1 MSRKTKII
9 VITASVLVAAV
20 AGWFFIAKGS
30 KTANNYTFV
39 EVKRGN
45 IQSIVSSTGTLGA
58 LVTVQVGT
66 QVSGTI
72 GQIFADFNQNVQKGQ
87 LLATLETDL
96 LDVAV
101 RDAQASV
108 DKARVQLDVA
118 NDDYKRNEP
127 LFKKGYLSAEEF
139 NQYRGSLAV
148 AQAGLKNAQAAL
160 DRSKTN
166 LGYAQIR
173 SPISGTV
180 IQRNVDVGQ
189 TVAAS
194 LSTPTLFLIA
204 EDLARMQISVNVD
217 ESDIGTIKVGQTANF
232 TVQSFPD
239 KKFTG
244 AVRQVRLQPTT
255 VQNVVNY
262 TVIVDA
268 SNTEGV
274 LIPGMT
280 ATVDFNVQEVKDVLM
295 VPNAALRFQATPEMI
310 AEAAKNSPTGDS
322 STSRRGGS
330 QSRPDSNSTNSTRGA
345 GTGTGGGTGGG
356 NRNGGT
362 GGGGTGDSTRRGRTG
377 VRNSSRLWYLDSA
390 GNLKVLPVRTGLTD
404 GQNTEVMAKGL
415 EPGMTIISG
424 VQTTGATKTPSSG
437 GGLPGTGTNRQGA
450 PGGAGGG
457 GGRLF

>member
-1 MSRKTKII
+1 MTRKTKII
-9 VITASVLVAAV
+9 VITASVLAVAA
-20 AGWFFIAKGS
+20 AGWFFISKGS

-39 EVKRGN
+39 EVKRGD
-45 IQSIVSSTGTLGA
+45 IQSVVSSTGTLGA

-72 GQIFADFNQNVQKGQ
+72 GQLFADFNQNVQKGQ

-96 LDVAV
+96 LDAAV

-160 DRSKTN
+160 DRSRTN

-204 EDLARMQISVNVD
+204 EDLSRMQISVNVD

-232 TVQSFPD
+232 SVQSFPD

-244 AVRQVRLQPTT
+244 TVRQVRLQPTT

-280 ATVDFNVQEVKDVLM
+280 ATVDFNVQEAKDVLM

-310 AEAAKNSPTGDS
+310 AEAAKNSPAGATGDS
-322 STSRRGGS
+322 TRGQG
-330 QSRPDSNSTNSTRGA
+330 RGA
-345 GTGTGGGTGGG
+345 GTGAGAGTGGGTGGTGARTGTGGGTGT
-356 NRNGGT
+356 GT
-362 GGGGTGDSTRRGRTG
+362 STGGDSTRRGRTG
-377 VRNSSRLWYLDSA
+377 ARNFSKIWYLDSA

-415 EPGMTIISG
+415 EPGMKVISG
-424 VQTTGATKTPSSG
+424 VQATGATKTPSTG
-437 GGLPGTGTNRQGA
+437 GGLPGTGTNRQAA
-450 PGGAGGG
+450 PGAGGG